1 MTPDKIGCTISV
13 NGEPHDTLVRADD
26 TLLDVLREKL
36 ALTGTKRGC
45 NHGVCG
51 ACNVL
56 VDGVLTRSCLTL
68 AVEVDERAV
77 TTVEGVADDA
87 RLSGIQRA
95 LIDAGAIQ
103 CGFCTP
109 GFVMALASLFSRD
122 ARPTRDA
129 IRAALS
135 GNLCRCSGYVK
146 IVEAAE
152 QLANIGCNV
161 KGTPA

>member
-1 MTPDKIGCTISV
+1 MHIALTV
-13 NGEPHDTLVRADD
+13 NGEPREALAPASA
-26 TLLDVLREKL
+26 TLLDVLRNQLEI
-36 ALTGTKRGC
+36 TGAKRGC

-51 ACNVL
+51 ACTVL
-56 VDGVLTRSCLTL
+56 LDGKLARSCLTL
-68 AVEVDERAV
+68 AADVGEREV
-77 TTVEGVADDA
+77 TTVEGVGE
-87 RLSGIQRA
+87 LSKVQKA

-109 GFVMALASLFSRD
+109 GVVMALTELFARN
-122 ARPTRDA
+122 ARPDREI

-152 QLANIGCNV
+152 RLSHDR
-161 KGTPA
+161 

>member
-1 MTPDKIGCTISV
+1 MSEATIACALQV
-13 NGEPHDTLVRADD
+13 NGQTHELRVPADA
-26 TLLDVLREKL
+26 TLLDVLRDEL
-36 ALTGTKRGC
+36 DLCGTKRGC

-56 VDGVLTRSCLTL
+56 IDGDLVRSCVTL
-68 AVEVDERAV
+68 ALEVEERAV
-77 TTVEGVADDA
+77 VTVEGISTDRAFSDV
-87 RLSGIQRA
+87 QQA

-109 GFVMALASLFSRD
+109 GFVMALTALFARD
-122 ARPTRDA
+122 PRPDGDA

-152 QLANIGCNV
+152 RLAAIQR
-161 KGTPA
+161 

>member
-1 MTPDKIGCTISV
+1 MSESKVSCALQV
-13 NGEPHDTLVRADD
+13 NGETHELRVPADA

-36 ALTGTKRGC
+36 DLCGTKRGC

-56 VDGVLTRSCLTL
+56 VDDNPVRSCLML
-68 AVEVDERAV
+68 AIEAEGRAV
-77 TTVEGVADDA
+77 VTVEGASESRTGSDV
-87 RLSGIQRA
+87 QRA
-95 LIDAGAIQ
+95 LIEAGAIQ

-109 GFVMALASLFSRD
+109 GFVIALTALF
-122 ARPTRDA
+122 AHEPHPTGDA
-129 IRAALS
+129 IRTALS

-152 QLANIGCNV
+152 RLAAIGR
-161 KGTPA
+161 